1 MQMKNTRMNIPH
13 FRFTLF
19 NLKFFGGIVSIP
31 VIFVLTIQLFKFKI
45 MEELELFLLQVYY
58 VLTYSAF
65 STFLFF
71 AGRLI
76 STVFIVFQVIASFL
90 FRVIL
95 FLCRNNARCV
105 SLPNRRSYYSY
116 GIWSAGG
123 RCLLRVPHSLCFWTC

>member
-31 VIFVLTIQLFKFKI
+31 VIFVLTIQLFKFKT
-45 MEELELFLLQVYY
+45 MEELELFSLQVYY

-71 AGRLI
+71 AG
-76 STVFIVFQVIASFL
+76 
-90 FRVIL
+90 
-95 FLCRNNARCV
+95 
-105 SLPNRRSYYSY
+105 
-116 GIWSAGG
+116 
-123 RCLLRVPHSLCFWTC
+123 